1 MLTQQ
6 FRILYPQGSLISELV
21 TIDRGKYIVR
31 TLVQV
36 EGCTL
41 ATALAAADTVE
52 QAEDNARNRAL
63 SALALDST
71 TKAAPAAATGE
82 PRLSK
87 HSKSETTTPHPSHLP
102 QGEGDRQ
109 KLKSET
115 NKISSERPLTDFQPL
130 PLESPKTTPE
140 TEQLTENVP
149 LELEREFASKAG
161 QTVDREDR
169 SVMPASNSTWQE
181 QKPQENYL
189 NHANEM
195 ETDYSDVIAKTDFE
209 LQRLRWTK
217 QQGVEH
223 LVQTYGKRSR
233 LTLSDAELLEFLH
246 YLESLPTP
254 V

>member
-52 QAEDNARNRAL
+52 QAEDNSRNRAL
-63 SALALDST
+63 SALALDSSPNV
-71 TKAAPAAATGE
+71 APAAVTEAE
-82 PRLSK
+82 KQPKR
-87 HSKSETTTPHPSHLP
+87 KSIETTNTN
-102 QGEGDRQ
+102 DRQ

-115 NKISSERPLTDFQPL
+115 NKISSERPLTDFQPSR
-130 PLESPKTTPE
+130 LESPKATPE
-140 TEQLTENVP
+140 TERPTQNET
-149 LELEREFASKAG
+149 LELEREFASKAS

-189 NHANEM
+189 NNANEM

-254 V
+254 DY